1 MDGGINHHGV
11 LVWVDVDDFLVHL
24 EEVAIFLFND
34 IAAETLDGIG
44 KVEIDGQAGGAYA
57 VACVATFFGGAGGN
71 IAGHE
76 VAESGIATFEV
87 VVAVFFRNIF
97 WTLFTA
103 ADGFGVLFLFGHPDT
118 AVVAEAFAHEGE
130 FGLVVAVDGDAGG
143 VNLDVAGVGKSGAFF
158 VADPG
163 SGAVAVHG
171 VGGEVV
177 DVAVAT
183 CGKDDGMGGKAFDV
197 AGDEVAGDDAAGASV
212 DNDEVHHFVAFMEFD
227 AATGYFAAKG
237 TVGTEEELLAGLTAG
252 IESAADLSTAEGAV
266 VEESTIVA
274 GEGYTLGNTL
284 VDDAATDFSQTVD
297 VGFAGTV
304 IATFDGI
311 AEKTLDAVAVVL
323 IVLGC
328 IDAALGSDGVCT
340 AGGILN
346 AEYVDI
352 EAHGTQRSG
361 SRGTGK
367 ACTHNNDVDFTL
379 VGRVY
384 KFLTG
389 FVVGPFFG
397 EGTFGYFGI

>member
-1 MDGGINHHGV
+1 
-11 LVWVDVDDFLVHL
+11 
-24 EEVAIFLFND
+24 
-34 IAAETLDGIG
+34 
-44 KVEIDGQAGGAYA
+44 
-57 VACVATFFGGAGGN
+57 
-71 IAGHE
+71 
-76 VAESGIATFEV
+76 
-87 VVAVFFRNIF
+87 
-97 WTLFTA
+97 
-103 ADGFGVLFLFGHPDT
+103 
-118 AVVAEAFAHEGE
+118 
-130 FGLVVAVDGDAGG
+130 
-143 VNLDVAGVGKSGAFF
+143 
-158 VADPG
+158 
-163 SGAVAVHG
+163 
-171 VGGEVV
+171 
-177 DVAVAT
+177 
-183 CGKDDGMGGKAFDV
+183 MGGKAFDV
-197 AGDEVAGDDAAGASV
+197 AGDEVAGDDATGASI

-237 TVGTEEELLAGLTAG
+237 TVGTEEELLAGLAAG

-297 VGFAGTV
+297 VCFAGTV
-304 IATFDGI
+304 VATFDGI

-346 AEYVDI
+346 AEYVHV
-352 EAHGTQRSG
+352 EAQCSQRGG